1 MQGRYLKW
9 PENKIEHH
17 PHLWVNVI
25 GDESKNNVVYA
36 KERNQ
41 QQSWFSQSPKNMRWE
56 EKKVKRKLMFSR
68 VKVHKGQSRVSVTVQ
83 ELSQNKNLTAAKL
96 IKLASPDKKWL
107 QPALWSRC
115 WHFALNT
122 YEYWLDSFLPMS
134 GQFIFCRKIRMI
146 QMKRKKFTCHESS
159 RLVNFALSW
168 DWNVTHKDLH
178 WLTSMVIKMGVLM
191 IHQGPSSMVSQHLT
205 GKKEM
210 QTRSSQ

>member
-1 MQGRYLKW
+1 MGRYLKW
-9 PENKIEHH
+9 PQNKIEHH

-56 EKKVKRKLMFSR
+56 EKEVKRKLSR
-68 VKVHKGQSRVSVTVQ
+68 VR
-83 ELSQNKNLTAAKL
+83 ELSQNQNLRAAKL

-107 QPALWSRC
+107 QPTLWSRC

-168 DWNVTHKDLH
+168 DWNVTQKELH
-178 WLTSMVIKMGVLM
+178 WLTSMVIKIGVLI
-191 IHQGPSSMVSQHLT
+191 IHQGLSSIVSQHLT
-205 GKKEM
+205 WKKET
-210 QTRSSQ
+210 QTRSS